1 MAADDRTTGS
11 AGLAIGS
18 GSRLSRIGVRA
29 TLLFGVL
36 VSLFPFYWLVV
47 LASGTTQD
55 IYRYPPKLLP
65 GPHLLDNMG
74 RVLDTVDFFGSLFN
88 TVVVAV
94 LGTVLVLF
102 FDSLAAFAFA
112 KYEFPAKKFLFGML
126 LVTYMIPA
134 QLSLVPQF
142 VTMAEFGWAGS
153 LKALIIPSAAN
164 AFGIFW
170 MRQYAQNSLPGEL
183 LDAGRID
190 GSRLLPPLLDGRPAA
205 LPPGP
210 GLPRHLHV
218 HRPVERLH
226 LAPGRHDRPGRGH
239 PPGRPG
245 ESQRPLQHRL
255 LPGDG
260 GRLDECHPVDPGVP
274 DRRAALP
281 AGSGGGGDEDVT
293 ALPPWGESRLR
304 RPPGAALQ
312 EALRSLR

>member
-190 GSRLLPPLLDGRPAA
+190 GAGFFRLYWTVALPLFRPALAFLGIFTFIGLWNDYIWPLVVMIDPDEVTLQVA
-205 LPPGP
+205 LANLNVLYNTDYSLVMAGALMSVIPLILVFLIGA
-210 GLPRHLHV
+210 RHFL
-218 HRPVERLH
+218 RD
-226 LAPGRHDRPGRGH
+226 LA
-239 PPGRPG
+239 
-245 ESQRPLQHRL
+245 
-255 LPGDG
+255 
-260 GRLDECHPVDPGVP
+260 
-274 DRRAALP
+274 
-281 AGSGGGGDEDVT
+281 AG
-293 ALPPWGESRLR
+293 AMKM
-304 RPPGAALQ
+304 
-312 EALRSLR
+312 